1 MKYKRM
7 FCWVRPDEK
16 KELEKAVNGQFSL
29 EFARNFDDFKNKINK
44 NDYLVMSMTK
54 ISIGWNK
61 IYSLIENHHNLQF
74 HLFDKKFG
82 SYTVREL
89 LFLNMRK
96 NVINKKYLADE
107 LVYEFSI
114 NL

>member
-1 MKYKRM
+1 ML
-7 FCWVRPDEK
+7 CWVRPHEK
-16 KELEKAVNGQFSL
+16 KELKEAVNGQFPL

-44 NDYLVMSMTK
+44 DDYLIMSMTK

-61 IYSLIENHHNLQF
+61 MYRLIENHNNLQF

-82 SYTVREL
+82 KYTVKEL

-96 NVINKKYLADE
+96 NIINKKYYADE
-107 LVYEFSI
+107 LVDEFNVHS
-114 NL
+114 